1 MSVVPSYL
9 FKFGN
14 YTFPDTYMAEGGYEI
29 KPNQRQDLDSYT
41 DQTGLTHRNAIPHS
55 KTQIV
60 ITTRKLKWDQVY
72 DIMTNLVANY
82 IKDRE
87 RDANCT
93 YFDTEY
99 FRMSTG
105 HFYLDPSQSTK
116 INQVGKDF
124 ESLTFTFVEY

>member
-1 MSVVPSYL
+1 MAFNPSYL

-55 KTQIV
+55 KTQIT
-60 ITTRKLKWDQVY
+60 ITTRSLKWDEVY
-72 DIMTNLVANY
+72 NLMTGLVSNY
-82 IKDRE
+82 INDRE

-99 FRMSTG
+99 MRMSTG

-116 INQVGKDF
+116 IQHVGKDYDAI
-124 ESLTFTFVEY
+124 TFTFVEY

>member
-1 MSVVPSYL
+1 MAFKPDYL
-9 FKFGN
+9 FKFGT
-14 YTFPDTYMAEGGYEI
+14 YTFPDTYIKEGGYDI

-41 DQTGLTHRNAIPHS
+41 DNNGLTHRNALQHS

-60 ITTRKLKWDQVY
+60 ITTRKLSWDEVA

-116 INQVGKDF
+116 INCVGKNY
-124 ESLTFTFVEY
+124 EELTFTFVEY